1 MAKAFD
7 INVKGIQQLAKTLK
21 RKADAIDKELGKD
34 VRRAAFFMQG
44 EVKLSIAGRR
54 AETRSVD
61 SSFFLQTVTVKF
73 KGPLIAEIFS
83 PRNYAKYLEFGTS
96 KIPARRHF
104 RNSLN
109 RNRGKIR
116 TILKGGVA
124 RAVKK

>member
-61 SSFFLQTVTVKF
+61 TGRFLNSVEVKF

-109 RNRGKIR
+109 RNRAKIR
-116 TILKGGVA
+116 NILKGGVIKA
-124 RAVKK
+124 AKK